1 MQMLV
6 SEHCFTKRVPRRN
19 EKYFFVENLP
29 MHVAE
34 ENFLTMA
41 PRQ

>member
-29 MHVAE
+29 MRVAE
-34 ENFLTMA
+34 EKIMSYST
-41 PRQ
+41 